1 MHNEIFIFADEVAE
15 QLHVSKAYAYKIIKQ
30 LNDDLDAKGFYT
42 IAGRVSRR
50 FYEERVYGISKMLEG
65 GDFYGTT
72 GKQEK

>member
-1 MHNEIFIFADEVAE
+1 MHNEIFIFANEVAE
-15 QLHVSKAYAYKIIKQ
+15 QLHVSRAYAYKIIKQ

-42 IAGRVSRR
+42 IVGRVSRR

-65 GDFYGTT
+65 GEFYGTT

>member
-1 MHNEIFIFADEVAE
+1 MHNEIFIFADEVSE
-15 QLHVSKAYAYKIIKQ
+15 QLHVSRAYAYKIIKQ